1 MKMGRSKLFAVAAV
15 LAVSVAALAQGPS
28 PRRRRYDPKTEITV
42 KGTVEDV
49 QQYTGRHGMT
59 GVHLILKTDSS
70 TLDVHVGPSAYISQQ
85 HFSFAKGDSIEVVG
99 SKITLRGTETL
110 LAREITK
117 DGKTLVLRDAQGIPQ
132 WAGGPRMMN

>member
-15 LAVSVAALAQGPS
+15 LAVSVAALAQGPG
-28 PRRRRYDPKTEITV
+28 PQRRRYDPKTEVTV
-42 KGTVEDV
+42 KGTVQDV
-49 QQYTGRHGMT
+49 QQYTGRRGRT

-99 SKITLRGTETL
+99 SKTTVRGTEAL

-132 WAGGPRMMN
+132 WAPGPRMMN